1 MSRGQ
6 KGHHRGEGVGKP
18 ADGKGVRHSAPVL
31 PVLRRLW
38 GMMKPHWRLLAGV
51 AGAILVT
58 TLLGLAPPWLIRAS
72 VDRFILPGRREYIW
86 WAAGGLVA
94 LSVLQGTVDFL
105 RLYLMAYTGQQ
116 IVFEIRNAVFR
127 HLSRLSFSFYDKA
140 RTGDLMSRVTADVDV
155 LSQFFGRAAVMILTN
170 FLTLAGILVVLLF
183 WNWRMGVLYLFLLPL
198 IAFGMRAYAVRVRPA
213 MARMRRNLGELTS
226 SLQETLT
233 GILVVKVFGRE
244 AFEQKKADHQS
255 AAFRKAGIEATRI
268 SSFWMPIANVLMGI
282 GMALVLWFGG
292 RGVIAQAVSLGTL
305 IGFTAYINML
315 FRPIRQTGMM
325 IGVLMRSA
333 AAAERVFEVLDTRP
347 DIENKP
353 GAEPLGPVSGHI
365 RFEGVS
371 FSYDGRLEVLH
382 NIDLDIRPGEMLAL
396 VGPSGAGKTTL
407 VHLLPR
413 FYDAKTGIITID
425 GRDIR
430 NVTIESLRDAV
441 GIVLQTVFLFDASIG
456 ENIAYGSPHAGREE
470 VEWAAR
476 AVQIADFIESLPM
489 GYDTPVGERG
499 VRLSGG
505 QKQRIALARV
515 LLADPRIFILD
526 EPTSSVD
533 AETERR
539 MQQALQQVW
548 AGRTTIVIAHR
559 LWTVRQADQ
568 IVVLDEGRIVERARR
583 SATQSAH
590 EILMA
595 AGGPYS
601 DLYNLQLVGE
611 TLPAGQGGEE

>member
-1 MSRGQ
+1 MNKGPKRRRG
-6 KGHHRGEGVGKP
+6 GEGAGRP
-18 ADGKGVRHSAPVL
+18 GAPVL
-31 PVLRRLW
+31 PVLRRLA
-38 GMMKPHWRLLAGV
+38 GMMKPHWRLLASV
-51 AGAILVT
+51 AATILVT

-72 VDRFILPGRREYIW
+72 VDRFIVPGRREYIW
-86 WAAGGLVA
+86 WAAGGLLA
-94 LSVLQGTVDFL
+94 LSVLQGAVDFL
-105 RLYLMAYTGQQ
+105 RLYLMAYTGQR
-116 IVFEIRNAVFR
+116 IVFEIRNTVFR

-155 LSQFFGRAAVMILTN
+155 LSQFFGRAAVMVLTN
-170 FLTLAGILVVLLF
+170 FLTLAGILVVLLI
-183 WNWRMGVLYLFLLPL
+183 WNWRMGLLYLLLLPL
-198 IAFGMRAYAVRVRPA
+198 IAFGIRTYAVRVRPA
-213 MARMRRNLGELTS
+213 MGRMRRKLGELTAL
-226 SLQETLT
+226 LQESLA

-244 AFEQKKADHQS
+244 VFEQEKAVRQS
-255 AAFRKAGIEATRI
+255 AAFRKAGIETTRI
-268 SSFWMPIANVLMGI
+268 TSFWMPTTSVLMGI
-282 GMALVLWFGG
+282 GIALVLWFGG
-292 RGVIAQAVSLGTL
+292 RGVIAQTVSLGTL
-305 IGFTAYINML
+305 IGFTVYINML

-325 IGVLMRSA
+325 MGVLMRSA

-347 DIENKP
+347 DIQDTP
-353 GAEPLGPVSGHI
+353 GAEPLPPVDGHI

-371 FSYDGRLEVLH
+371 FSYDDRLEVLR
-382 NIDLDIRPGEMLAL
+382 NIDLDVQPGEMLAL
-396 VGPSGAGKTTL
+396 VGLSGAGKTTL

-413 FYDAKTGIITID
+413 FYDAETGLITID
-425 GRDIR
+425 GRDTR
-430 NVTIESLRDAV
+430 KVTIKSLRDAV
-441 GIVLQTVFLFDASIG
+441 GIALQTVFLFDASIG
-456 ENIAYGSPHAGREE
+456 DNIAYGSPHAGRKE

-476 AVQIADFIESLPM
+476 AVQIADFIDSLPM

-533 AETERR
+533 AETEQR
-539 MQQALQQVW
+539 MQQALQKVW

-559 LWTVRQADQ
+559 LWTVRQADH
-568 IVVLDEGRIVERARR
+568 IVVLHEGRIVERGRR

-601 DLYNLQLVGE
+601 KLYNLQLVGE
-611 TLPAGQGGEE
+611 TLPDDEEG